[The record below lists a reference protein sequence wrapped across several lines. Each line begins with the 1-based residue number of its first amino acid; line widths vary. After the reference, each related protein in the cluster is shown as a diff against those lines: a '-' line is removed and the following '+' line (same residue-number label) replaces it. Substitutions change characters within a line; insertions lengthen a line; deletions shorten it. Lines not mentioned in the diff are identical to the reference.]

1 MDLYG
6 LLNYCIACSQWSF
19 KNANLISQMQISIL
33 LSPILISLMASY
45 CSSDI
50 LTMVWSTEAW
60 FGPSTSSA
68 SFYCLVLCHFLEPWS
83 FWRHLCIYHAISLG
97 FSLHLFPPNNFFP
110 HRIQTS
116 TIMSLRNELLRAI
129 KNYFPFLNGST
140 NIIWYLSIL
149 HVRLYLRISFTWRR
163 KHFSSP
169 PAFQTTPVLHTLID
183 CYFLSQEH
191 NSIVT

>member
-1 MDLYG
+1 
-6 LLNYCIACSQWSF
+6 
-19 KNANLISQMQISIL
+19 MQISIL

-83 FWRHLCIYHAISLG
+83 FWRHLCIYRAISLG

-129 KNYFPFLNGST
+129 KNYFPNNSPT
-140 NIIWYLSIL
+140 DT
-149 HVRLYLRISFTWRR
+149 HVQKKWDDA
-163 KHFSSP
+163 KE
-169 PAFQTTPVLHTLID
+169 LHTGKTADYMACHSDFRDSDQQREGLA
-183 CYFLSQEH
+183 CFFSAWRSWHAGQWLKGSYWMNTLPFPSYLVCFFPVGCKE
-191 NSIVT
+191 